1 MFEDSIII
9 VTGGTGSWGNEL
21 ISQLLQDHS
30 PREIR
35 VYSRGEHKQVE
46 MRAKFKND
54 KRLKFIIGDIR
65 DKNILNLAMKNVD
78 YVFHLAALKH
88 VPVCE
93 ENTWEAVLTNIY
105 GTQNVIEA
113 AIDNNVKKVIDIST
127 DKAVDPFNHYGVTKA
142 CSEKMIIN
150 ASFNY
155 ITDTK
160 FVCIRGGNVLGTNGS
175 VIPLFKSQILSNN
188 HLTLT
193 DPEMTRYLMSTK
205 DAIGLVFQAVKI
217 SIGGEIFVMRM
228 PATSVKNIANSLIEM
243 FGNSSTKI
251 DIIGS
256 RPGEKMD
263 EVLVSKNEAPFTK
276 IIDDKYY
283 VVLPQNNDPQ
293 LNSLYSSFE
302 NIKTEEFNSKNAGQ
316 ITSSELVDILSGEK
330 WLK

>member
-1 MFEDSIII
+1 
-9 VTGGTGSWGNEL
+9 
-21 ISQLLQDHS
+21 
-30 PREIR
+30 
-35 VYSRGEHKQVE
+35 
-46 MRAKFKND
+46 
-54 KRLKFIIGDIR
+54 
-65 DKNILNLAMKNVD
+65 
-78 YVFHLAALKH
+78 
-88 VPVCE
+88 
-93 ENTWEAVLTNIY
+93 
-105 GTQNVIEA
+105 
-113 AIDNNVKKVIDIST
+113 
-127 DKAVDPFNHYGVTKA
+127 
-142 CSEKMIIN
+142 
-150 ASFNY
+150 
-155 ITDTK
+155 
-160 FVCIRGGNVLGTNGS
+160 
-175 VIPLFKSQILSNN
+175 
-188 HLTLT
+188 
-193 DPEMTRYLMSTK
+193 
-205 DAIGLVFQAVKI
+205 
-217 SIGGEIFVMRM
+217 M